1 MNTNSHR
8 ALYGALVLVP
18 LLATPPGLRA
28 QTSLTISG
36 GPAFY
41 DLAGTGTSAVAA
53 LRLDVPAHARLSIQ
67 VGPSFFWYT
76 SQGGQTTAMLIPE
89 VGVEV
94 VVPNT
99 PAYLVAGGGH
109 TWGVRGDPDDDV
121 VLFAGLGVRIQD
133 RGGWSIKPQVRVR
146 AVDPWTGSIGEF
158 SLGLSRS
165 MT

>member
-1 MNTNSHR
+1 MKTITR
-8 ALYGALVLVP
+8 TQLLVAVAVASVLTMP
-18 LLATPPGLRA
+18 AGLLGQA
-28 QTSLTISG
+28 SLTISG

-41 DLAGTGTSAVAA
+41 DLSGTGTSAVAA
-53 LRLDVPAHARLSIQ
+53 LRLDVPARGPVSVQ

-89 VGVEV
+89 VGLEV
-94 VVPNT
+94 RVPRT

-109 TWGVRGDPDDDV
+109 TWGMRGDSEDDV
-121 VLFAGLGVRIQD
+121 VLFAGLGVKIQD
-133 RGGWSIKPQVRVR
+133 RGGWSLRPQVRVH